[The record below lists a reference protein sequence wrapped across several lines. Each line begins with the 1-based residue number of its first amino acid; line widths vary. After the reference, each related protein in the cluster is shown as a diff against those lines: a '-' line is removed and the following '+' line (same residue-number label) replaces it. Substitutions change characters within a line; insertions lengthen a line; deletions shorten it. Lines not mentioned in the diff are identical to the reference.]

1 MPTPRDLRAAVLGAG
16 FADPVLAARDGP
28 LPRALPGRPLKEAAP
43 PVPRQK
49 TMAAQGE
56 RPAPRLVQRLRAID
70 SRAAE
75 RGQ

>member
-16 FADPVLAARDGP
+16 FAEPVRAARDGP

-43 PVPRQK
+43 PVPRHK
-49 TMAAQGE
+49 TIAALDE
-56 RPAPRLVQRLRAID
+56 RPRTTARERLQALDNRP
-70 SRAAE
+70 AE